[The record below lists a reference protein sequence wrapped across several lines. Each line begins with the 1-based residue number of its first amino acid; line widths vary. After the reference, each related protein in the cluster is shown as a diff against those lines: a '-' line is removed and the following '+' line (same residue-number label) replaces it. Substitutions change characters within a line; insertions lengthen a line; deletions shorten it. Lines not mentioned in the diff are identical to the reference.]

1 MIYLTDEIALT
12 ADSIQYIVGK
22 PVQRPGKGV
31 EMQNPKYYHK
41 LSAALQQAVTDCVR
55 AGVADNR
62 ITELRQIVTEQAR
75 LEQEFSE
82 KLKGVMYDGPLCY
95 RPRAA
100 VDRCRAEL
108 LCPASG
114 QRCQPCRTGPGRR
127 TGRRSRSLLPMTP
140 TAPAGWMRAD
150 RYAFS
155 SRA

>member
-41 LSAALQQAVTDCVR
+41 LSAALQQAVTD
-55 AGVADNR
+55 NR

-82 KLKGVMYDGPLCY
+82 KLKGVY
-95 RPRAA
+95 
-100 VDRCRAEL
+100 V
-108 LCPASG
+108 
-114 QRCQPCRTGPGRR
+114 
-127 TGRRSRSLLPMTP
+127 
-140 TAPAGWMRAD
+140 
-150 RYAFS
+150 
-155 SRA
+155 

>member
-62 ITELRQIVTEQAR
+62 ITDVRIAR
-75 LEQEFSE
+75 ALNCEPEEIIIPES
-82 KLKGVMYDGPLCY
+82 
-95 RPRAA
+95 
-100 VDRCRAEL
+100 
-108 LCPASG
+108 
-114 QRCQPCRTGPGRR
+114 
-127 TGRRSRSLLPMTP
+127 
-140 TAPAGWMRAD
+140 
-150 RYAFS
+150 
-155 SRA
+155 

>member
-1 MIYLTDEIALT
+1 MKLYTPTQEKRRSPQKTGLPAHLRAKAERNLTDEIALT

-82 KLKGVMYDGPLCY
+82 KLKGVY
-95 RPRAA
+95 
-100 VDRCRAEL
+100 V
-108 LCPASG
+108 
-114 QRCQPCRTGPGRR
+114 
-127 TGRRSRSLLPMTP
+127 
-140 TAPAGWMRAD
+140 
-150 RYAFS
+150 
-155 SRA
+155 

>member
-1 MIYLTDEIALT
+1 MIYLTDEISLT

-55 AGVADNR
+55 AGVADER
-62 ITELRQIVTEQAR
+62 ITELRQVVAEQAR

-82 KLKGVMYDGPLCY
+82 KLKGCMSDGPLCY

-100 VDRCRAEL
+100 VDCCRAEF
-108 LCPASG
+108 LCPTSG
-114 QRCQPCRTGPGRR
+114 
-127 TGRRSRSLLPMTP
+127 
-140 TAPAGWMRAD
+140 
-150 RYAFS
+150 
-155 SRA
+155 